1 MTDYM
6 VKLWA
11 TWFSLGKAKKA
22 PGTMGTLGAI
32 PLYLLFNGLR
42 GVIHSERIYNSL
54 YFVFLM
60 GFFVFSVYIC
70 IRNSI

>member
-22 PGTMGTLGAI
+22 PGTMGTIGAI
-32 PLYLLFNGLR
+32 P
-42 GVIHSERIYNSL
+42 
-54 YFVFLM
+54 
-60 GFFVFSVYIC
+60 
-70 IRNSI
+70 